1 MNGSWTAIGEKM
13 SELML
18 DNFNRPKL
26 RFYYVKLYR
35 QEIQKMLKLNGRNPE
50 MSVSRTGLQLAADDI
65 LRKIEL
71 KEQLNTDGPINKYER
86 K

>member
-1 MNGSWTAIGEKM
+1 
-13 SELML
+13 
-18 DNFNRPKL
+18 
-26 RFYYVKLYR
+26 
-35 QEIQKMLKLNGRNPE
+35 MLKLNGRNPE